1 MTAWTSEELDR
12 IGNAQLLRVAPRR
25 ADGTLG
31 SPRTIWVVRHG
42 DGLYVRSVRGP
53 AGAWYRAVLARRE
66 GHIAAGGVDRDV
78 SFADVAGVS
87 SDQLDAAYRAKYG
100 ESPHVDS
107 MLSPPVR
114 QTSLQLVPR

>member
-1 MTAWTSEELDR
+1 MTAWTSDELDR
-12 IGNAQLLRVAPRR
+12 IGNAQLLRVAARR

-66 GHIAAGGVDRDV
+66 GHIEAGGVDRDV
-78 SFADVAGVS
+78 TFADAADL
-87 SDQLDAAYRAKYG
+87 SDDLDAAYRTKYG
-100 ESPHVDS
+100 DSVHVDS
-107 MLSPPVR
+107 ILDPRVR